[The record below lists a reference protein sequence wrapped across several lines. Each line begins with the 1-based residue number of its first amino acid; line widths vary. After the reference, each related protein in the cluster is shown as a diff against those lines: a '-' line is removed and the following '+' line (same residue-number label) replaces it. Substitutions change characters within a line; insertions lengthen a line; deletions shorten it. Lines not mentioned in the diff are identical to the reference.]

1 MLYPLSYEG
10 GYRSL
15 REGANRLFYG
25 PPSLVRDVPTCLPS
39 GH

>member
-15 REGANRLFYG
+15 REGPDAIYDDPVGQASRTTAR
-25 PPSLVRDVPTCLPS
+25 PTRPS
-39 GH
+39 

>member
-15 REGANRLFYG
+15 REGGNRLFYG
-25 PPSLVRDVPTCLPS
+25 TFCQGHHGPHLPS
-39 GH
+39 